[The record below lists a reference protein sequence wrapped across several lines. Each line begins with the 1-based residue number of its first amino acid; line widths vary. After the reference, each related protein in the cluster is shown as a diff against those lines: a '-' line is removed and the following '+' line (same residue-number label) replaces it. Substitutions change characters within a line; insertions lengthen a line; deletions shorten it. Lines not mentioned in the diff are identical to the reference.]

1 MLFPLS
7 QQHFTE
13 RSPPL
18 LRLQRFHSSIPFT
31 WTWLIPEDD
40 HSQHGSLSFNWSLWD
55 QIAGSSCNINGWRL
69 PLTSPGAHWSPRWQ
83 PDGINPPHQAVLQ
96 FIKDLIWPFS
106 AIVVRKASQQCSRGS
121 LKELAKQSQEPDVQ
135 KDIRTLK
142 NSHFFQ

>member
-7 QQHFTE
+7 QQHFAE

-106 AIVVRKASQQCSRGS
+106 AEESLTTMLERLVKRTGQAITRARCSKRH
-121 LKELAKQSQEPDVQ
+121 QN
-135 KDIRTLK
+135 T
-142 NSHFFQ
+142 